1 MRART
6 KSEILDFI
14 RKSHSQLNNFG
25 VTKIGL
31 FGSFVKNQQT
41 EESDIDILVD
51 FHPDKLKYDNYID
64 LAYYLE
70 DSLERTVD
78 LVTVDSLSPFI
89 GPHILGEVEYVPF

>member
-1 MRART
+1 MKART

-14 RKSHSQLNNFG
+14 KNSHNQLTDFG
-25 VTKIGL
+25 VSKIGI
-31 FGSFVKNQQT
+31 FGSFVRDQQT

-51 FHPDKLKYDNYID
+51 FHPEKIKYDNYID

-78 LVTVDSLSPFI
+78 LVTVDSLSPYI
-89 GPHILGEVEYVPF
+89 GPHILGEVEYVAF